1 LPVFWNRSS
10 VSERS
15 CDTPLVAVTV
25 RAGWF
30 NANVG
35 TQSEDFLELVAQ
47 LEGVQR
53 SDSANWS
60 TFRVRGQTFGYLWE
74 RTQTVGLKQLLSE
87 QLALV
92 AERPD
97 AFEVQFTAGQFGWV
111 VVYLERIDRVE
122 LAELT
127 YEAWS
132 LSAPTALVEAA
143 AGRLPT

>member
-1 LPVFWNRSS
+1 MVVP
-10 VSERS
+10 
-15 CDTPLVAVTV
+15 
-25 RAGWF
+25 AGWF
-30 NANVG
+30 NAPVG
-35 TQSEDFLELVAQ
+35 TRSDDFLELVAQ
-47 LEGVQR
+47 LDGVER
-53 SDSANWS
+53 TDSANWS

-74 RTQTVGLKQLLSE
+74 RTQTVGLKQTLSE

-97 AFEVQFTAGQFGWV
+97 VFEVQFTAGQFGWV
-111 VVYLERIDRVE
+111 VVYLAGVDRRE

-132 LSAPTALVEAA
+132 LSAPPALVESA